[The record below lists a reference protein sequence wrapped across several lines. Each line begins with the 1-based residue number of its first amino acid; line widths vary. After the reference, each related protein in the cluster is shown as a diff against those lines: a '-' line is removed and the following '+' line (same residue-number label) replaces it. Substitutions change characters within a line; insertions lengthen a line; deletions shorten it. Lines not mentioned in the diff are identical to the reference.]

1 MKPPF
6 CVGDPQ
12 TRDDQI
18 PEKRRMKK
26 EEEEEEHCF
35 SADKCIT
42 GFEESSNIWQLAIGM
57 GLLR

>member
-1 MKPPF
+1 MKAPS

-26 EEEEEEHCF
+26 EEEHYF

-42 GFEESSNIWQLAIGM
+42 GFEKSSNIWQLAIAM